1 MEASPQRENVT
12 HSAPSRR
19 SGEAR
24 EQEQAQMH
32 HSQYMPNAGPA
43 AAASQPEDPPHGPA
57 EPQQQPI
64 AFGVP
69 SNGTLG
75 MAANDSPDEID
86 TFLFG
91 AAGCRAAMNQSVRFL
106 VGHSSLPVFGLCMP
120 DLQADPGVQLSVEI
134 IWQPLHTCP
143 HGHLSTT
150 VQLRFIRYL

>member
-1 MEASPQRENVT
+1 MLSQPLSQLKQAESGKVRKSHYLDGAPLWRFFVLCARLRSECDTGAPDAHPRAGTSKVEASPQRENVT

-69 SNGTLG
+69 SNGTF
-75 MAANDSPDEID
+75 AV
-86 TFLFG
+86 T
-91 AAGCRAAMNQSVRFL
+91 
-106 VGHSSLPVFGLCMP
+106 
-120 DLQADPGVQLSVEI
+120 
-134 IWQPLHTCP
+134 
-143 HGHLSTT
+143 
-150 VQLRFIRYL
+150 